1 MLEIGPLQFVA
12 PCGAFLDAIRP
23 EEHDSAIGVL
33 AESVGDKIPYDVVH
47 RLPMQ
52 DRRIKCASERC
63 ETSYERD
70 GMPLRSIDTLQG
82 ITDLKPAQMDL
93 ERSKSNLAEAQ
104 RVADALRVHPD
115 AWCGVGST

>member
-1 MLEIGPLQFVA
+1 
-12 PCGAFLDAIRP
+12 
-23 EEHDSAIGVL
+23 
-33 AESVGDKIPYDVVH
+33 VGDKIPYDVVH
-47 RLPMQ
+47 RLLMQ

-70 GMPLRSIDTLQG
+70 GMPLRSIGTLQG

-93 ERSKSNLAEAQ
+93 EHSRSGLAEAH
-104 RVADALRVHPD
+104 RIADALCVPRD